1 MGNQRRGQRGFTLV
15 EILVV
20 VGIIAVM
27 AAVALPNIATYIRNY
42 QIRAA
47 AQQVASEIQAARLK
61 AVSRNVN
68 TGVLFVTV
76 SDTQYRWVLEDPQTG
91 SLAASYT
98 SLATLLADPAQ
109 AGPLRTLPQGV
120 QFSQT
125 CPLPPGFAA
134 TWQQA
139 FRFRRLGDWCR
150 PMALDNRCWDGTLDA
165 GVNMTASDVG
175 GSVVCLTQQTTS
187 LSRTIVVSP
196 GGRVQVVQQ

>member
-20 VGIIAVM
+20 VGIIAVL
-27 AAVALPNIATYIRNY
+27 AAVALPNIGTYIRNY

-47 AQQVASEIQAARLK
+47 AQQVASEIQSARLK

-76 SDTQYRWVLEDPQTG
+76 SNTQYRWVLEDPVQGG
-91 SLAASYT
+91 SINVST
-98 SLATLLADPAQ
+98 SLATLQADPGQ
-109 AGPLRTLPQGV
+109 AGLLRTLPQGIE
-120 QFSQT
+120 FSQT
-125 CPLPPGFAA
+125 CPLPAGLTP

-139 FRFRRLGDWCR
+139 FRFRRLGDWCK
-150 PMALDNRCWDGTLDA
+150 PDSLDNRCRDDNLDF
-165 GVNMTASDVG
+165 GVNMAGNSTG
-175 GSVVCLTQQTTS
+175 GSVVCLTQAATS
-187 LSRTIVVSP
+187 LERTILVSP